1 MCDDDNNIDLSDNN
15 TFNEF
20 IKTEY
25 DTYDKGSSWYRWNI
39 TMTQEQLSDSINGN
53 IARIYNNYPDNVL
66 TWTSEGFV
74 SRKLTNIGEV
84 TDIYVEKRGIGGT
97 IEELIIKGTTA
108 VVKIV
113 KQTAI
118 RNLISP
124 NGIAINKADG
134 TSVDTF
140 NALPSAYF
148 TVEKNGNS
156 YTFYG
161 GGYGHGA
168 GMSQTAVKS
177 MIDKGMNYEEI
188 LKFFYDNVNIE
199 FIYDNK

>member
-118 RNLISP
+118 RKSYKP

-177 MIDKGMNYEEI
+177 MIDKGNELRRNTQI
-188 LKFFYDNVNIE
+188 LL
-199 FIYDNK
+199 